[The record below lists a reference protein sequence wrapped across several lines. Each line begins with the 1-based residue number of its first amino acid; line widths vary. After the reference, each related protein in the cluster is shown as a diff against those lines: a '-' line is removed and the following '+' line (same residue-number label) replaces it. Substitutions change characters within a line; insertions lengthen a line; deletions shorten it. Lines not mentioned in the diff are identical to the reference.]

1 MLAYIAAWR
10 YNVSAMGR
18 TQIILTDEQLA
29 ALRRL
34 AAEQG
39 VSLAEMVRRA
49 VARYLECGQGGKGR
63 ARQRALSVVGRFA
76 SGCGDVASE
85 HDRYLAEG

>member
-1 MLAYIAAWR
+1 MA
-10 YNVSAMGR
+10 R

-49 VARYLECGQGGKGR
+49 VNRYLESRHGARGR

-76 SGCGDVASE
+76 SGCGDVAVE